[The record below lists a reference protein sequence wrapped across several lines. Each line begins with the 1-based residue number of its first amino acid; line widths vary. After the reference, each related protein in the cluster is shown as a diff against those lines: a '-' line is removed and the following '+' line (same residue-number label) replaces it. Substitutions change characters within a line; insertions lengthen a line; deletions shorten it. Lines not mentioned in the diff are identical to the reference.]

1 VGEARCLDVA
11 ADDIN
16 SNGQF
21 SLRRI
26 HLSEFAQVLS
36 LLALYK
42 YANMLAATDSTRCTK
57 MLEQFT
63 FQLDEFYQSVRHI
76 GLLCLFRQLNAHAC
90 DLV

>member
-1 VGEARCLDVA
+1 VSEARCLDVA
-11 ADDIN
+11 EDDIDN
-16 SNGQF
+16 NGPF

-76 GLLCLFRQLNAHAC
+76 SMFNFVC
-90 DLV
+90 